1 MDKKQFLSLLK
12 LKLRRF
18 NVADIE
24 ETLSYYDELIYEKMQ
39 EGLSERNAVAS
50 LGNPQ
55 EVASNIAVDMVA
67 KSKTTGV
74 NAALILLGALSTPI
88 LLPILIVI
96 AVLYFVV
103 FVVWG
108 SLVFG
113 FGVAT
118 LASLVSAVTSLFMP
132 GELASKLFATGG
144 GLIAFV
150 VCGTICYA
158 VVKYGLMLLN
168 IITVKLAKK
177 VFKRRQE
184 R

>member
-1 MDKKQFLSLLK
+1 MDKKQFMSLLK

-18 NVADIE
+18 SATDIE

-39 EGLSERNAVAS
+39 EGLSEKDAVAS

-55 EVASNIAVDMVA
+55 EVASNMAVDMVA

-88 LLPILIVI
+88 LLPILVVI

-108 SLVFG
+108 ALVFG

-118 LASLVSAVTSLFMP
+118 VASLVASLVSLFTP

-144 GLIAFV
+144 GLITFV
-150 VCGTICYA
+150 VCGAVCYV

-168 IITVKLAKK
+168 LMTVKLAKK
-177 VFKRRQE
+177 VFNRRQE